1 MGFPWVGS
9 APWPRQH
16 LPGLLQGP
24 PGIQLPW
31 EHLQGRAHN
40 VRARAFPVQLWLCRA
55 PAPHSSVPWGSGQ
68 APRSPFAQPYLQQH
82 GAVRGPCLAAT
93 TVRSLLQSVAGT
105 QHRPCTGACW
115 QGPCGTKEM
124 AHCRELHMVL
134 HSTEAKSPH
143 RTESTGR
150 ARIPLPPP
158 GTRHRQGFGTGSAP
172 VPGGL
177 FGSRA
182 RLAAAK
188 ALAAAGTL
196 AAGGR

>member
-40 VRARAFPVQLWLCRA
+40 VRARAFLVQLWLRRA
-55 PAPHSSVPWGSGQ
+55 PAPHSSVPQGSGQ

-115 QGPCGTKEM
+115 QGPCGTKET

-158 GTRHRQGFGTGSAP
+158 ARGTG
-172 VPGGL
+172 
-177 FGSRA
+177 RA
-182 RLAAAK
+182 LAQDQPLCLEDFLAAEPDWLLPK
-188 ALAAAGTL
+188 L
-196 AAGGR
+196 